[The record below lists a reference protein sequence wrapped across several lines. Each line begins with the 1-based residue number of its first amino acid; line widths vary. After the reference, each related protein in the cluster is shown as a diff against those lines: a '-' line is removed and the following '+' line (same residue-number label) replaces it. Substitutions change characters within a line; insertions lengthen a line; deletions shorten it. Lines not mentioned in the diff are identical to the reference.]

1 VTKRKY
7 GASIVSV
14 TLGGNRASLER
25 RRTMKKI
32 ILASVSAIALMGLA
46 ACNDNGGT
54 DNQTTQSTTPPATTA
69 PAAPSTDNTMKPAP
83 AAPNAAPSGD
93 SGSSTTAPSTD
104 TTKPAQ

>member
-7 GASIVSV
+7 GAAIIPV
-14 TLGGNRASLER
+14 TLGGNRASFER

-32 ILASVSAIALMGLA
+32 ILASVSAIALLGLA

-83 AAPNAAPSGD
+83 TAPQAAPSDG
-93 SGSSTTAPSTD
+93 SGSTTAPSTD

>member
-7 GASIVSV
+7 GAAIIPV
-14 TLGGNRASLER
+14 TLGGNRASFER

-32 ILASVSAIALMGLA
+32 ILASVSAIALLGLA

-69 PAAPSTDNTMKPAP
+69 PAAPSTDTMKPAP
-83 AAPNAAPSGD
+83 TAPQAAPSDG
-93 SGSSTTAPSTD
+93 SGSTTAPSTD